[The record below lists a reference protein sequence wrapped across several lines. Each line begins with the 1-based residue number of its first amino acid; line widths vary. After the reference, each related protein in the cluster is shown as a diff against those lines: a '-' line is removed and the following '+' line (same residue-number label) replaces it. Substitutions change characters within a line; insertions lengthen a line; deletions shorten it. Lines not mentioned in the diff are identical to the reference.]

1 MTTAW
6 GLTKLGQGCVG
17 MQMIG
22 FNRARRN
29 GGCPAHWGCE
39 SPIQDQAHRENILD
53 DRGAAIHAGRAPT
66 RGQLTLDGPVSRAM
80 NVAMRRARMSQEQFL
95 DWAPGR
101 EERLELDGFRPVA
114 SPVAR
119 STTKRD
125 ALHQGFN
132 LSRRTTACLRAAC
145 SRLSSC
151 RLIVDE
157 ASSLGGSNIGLSL
170 METHRLTM

>member
-29 GGCPAHWGCE
+29 GGCHAHW
-39 SPIQDQAHRENILD
+39 
-53 DRGAAIHAGRAPT
+53 
-66 RGQLTLDGPVSRAM
+66 
-80 NVAMRRARMSQEQFL
+80 
-95 DWAPGR
+95 
-101 EERLELDGFRPVA
+101 GFRPVA

-125 ALHQGFN
+125 ALRQGFN

-157 ASSLGGSNIGLSL
+157 ALSLGGSDIGLSL
-170 METHRLTM
+170 METHRLTV